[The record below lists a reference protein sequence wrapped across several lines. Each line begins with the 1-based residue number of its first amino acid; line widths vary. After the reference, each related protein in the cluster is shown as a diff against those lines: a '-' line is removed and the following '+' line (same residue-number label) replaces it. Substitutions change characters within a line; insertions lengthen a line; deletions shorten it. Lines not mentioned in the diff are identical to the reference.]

1 MIMRHLLIPCIF
13 ATFLTGCVTETIK
26 TTKIPTLN
34 TVATPAPE
42 SQLLDVA
49 IPVLDPGLEEEES
62 DDVLIYPELRKAE
75 AAYMS
80 LRLAEVLQETGAWA
94 AVRVVPNSDTI
105 TDLTVDGKIVHSDGE
120 RLNLKIRVTDSR
132 NQIWL
137 NKNYETRVSL
147 YAYEA
152 ATRSQYDPF
161 QAVYNNIANDLTSIL
176 AALPEKDRTDIRKI
190 TELTFAQSF
199 SPDAFGGHLQETS
212 SGSIKMIRLPAENDP
227 MLERVRTVR
236 ERDFIYVDTL
246 QDYYSNFSQD
256 MHEGYQQWR
265 NENLDAT
272 LALREQQREYRA
284 RLIAGGLSVAAGLA
298 ASTSDDRNTR
308 IAGATA
314 VMGGGYL
321 VKSGLELR
329 NQAQVH
335 IGRLEEMGL
344 MLDAKITPRLIQLED
359 KTTLLTG
366 TVEEQYAQWRQILAE
381 IYRAETEIP
390 EIDVG
395 ESPLAPSPP
404 DISGEQLIGPE
415 AQ

>member
-1 MIMRHLLIPCIF
+1 MITYRILISY
-13 ATFLTGCVTETIK
+13 FLAAFLSGCVTETIK

-34 TVATPAPE
+34 TVTAPAPE
-42 SQLLDVA
+42 SQLLDLA
-49 IPVLDPGLEEEES
+49 IPVFDPGIEDDES
-62 DDVLIYPELRKAE
+62 NDVPIYPELRKAE

-80 LRLAEVLQETGAWA
+80 LRLTEALQETGAWA

-105 TDLTVDGKIVHSDGE
+105 TDLTVDGKILHSDGE

-152 ATRSQYDPF
+152 STRSQYDPF

-176 AALPEKDRTDIRKI
+176 TALPEKDRTDIRKI

-381 IYRAETEIP
+381 IYRAETAIP

-395 ESPLAPSPP
+395 ESPLAPTPAVASDQP
-404 DISGEQLIGPE
+404 IGTE

>member
-1 MIMRHLLIPCIF
+1 
-13 ATFLTGCVTETIK
+13 
-26 TTKIPTLN
+26 
-34 TVATPAPE
+34 
-42 SQLLDVA
+42 
-49 IPVLDPGLEEEES
+49 
-62 DDVLIYPELRKAE
+62 
-75 AAYMS
+75 MS
-80 LRLAEVLQETGAWA
+80 LRLAEALQETGAWA

-152 ATRSQYDPF
+152 TTRSQYDPF

-199 SPDAFGGHLQETS
+199 SPDAFGGYLQETS

-366 TVEEQYAQWRQILAE
+366 TVEEQYAQWRQILAD
-381 IYRAETEIP
+381 IYRAETAIP

-395 ESPLAPSPP
+395 ESPLAPTPATASDQP
-404 DISGEQLIGPE
+404 ISTE